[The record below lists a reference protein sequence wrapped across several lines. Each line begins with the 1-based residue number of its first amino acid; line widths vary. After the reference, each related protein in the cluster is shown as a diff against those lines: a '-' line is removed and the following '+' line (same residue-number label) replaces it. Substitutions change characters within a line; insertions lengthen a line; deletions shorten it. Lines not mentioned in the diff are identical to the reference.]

1 MPIQRWDF
9 YMKKSNKDFFN
20 KSKNYLHFPK
30 NIDYLKISNEQFQIN
45 NLDTELITNINFSDN
60 WSLDENSKKVLK
72 IENYNGKIKISIK
85 EEMLQIPKEIKLI
98 YFNKL
103 TYYLPYICTFIG
115 LSLFIIILLNLIR
128 LFTKNISN

>member
-45 NLDTELITNINFSDN
+45 NLNTELITNINFSDN

-72 IENYNGKIKISIK
+72 IENYNGKIKSVSK
-85 EEMLQIPKEIKLI
+85 K
-98 YFNKL
+98 
-103 TYYLPYICTFIG
+103 
-115 LSLFIIILLNLIR
+115 S
-128 LFTKNISN
+128 